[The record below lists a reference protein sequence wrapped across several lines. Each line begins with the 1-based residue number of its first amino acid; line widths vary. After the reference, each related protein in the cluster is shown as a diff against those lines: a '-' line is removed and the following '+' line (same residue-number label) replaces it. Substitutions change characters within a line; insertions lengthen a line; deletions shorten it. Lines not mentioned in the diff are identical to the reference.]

1 MNFGLITIMTQGL
14 KILVSWN

>member
-1 MNFGLITIMTQGL
+1 LITIMTQGL

>member
-1 MNFGLITIMTQGL
+1 MTQGL